1 MNFYW
6 AGLIRIFAVFIKDL
20 QIEFKNR
27 YSLTTV
33 ILFTLV
39 STTIVNFSIPTS
51 FIERPI
57 YAGILWI
64 VIFFASTTGMIRS
77 FISEEEKGTVLLL
90 RLLSNPYDVF
100 FGKFVFNL
108 FISFVVNI
116 TAIFLFLIFFDK
128 IKINHF
134 PLFVLTMLNSGICIA
149 GCSTIIGAI
158 VAKANVKGALF
169 PILSLPILIP
179 VLMVGIE
186 ATQFSIMGRS
196 PGMVLQ
202 NNVMIFGYTGLLIT
216 LSSLMFEFVWKE

>member
-1 MNFYW
+1 MKS
-6 AGLIRIFAVFIKDL
+6 FIAIAYKDL
-20 QIEFKNR
+20 KIEFKNR
-27 YSLTTV
+27 YSLTTT

-51 FIERPI
+51 FIETPI

-64 VIFFASTTGMIRS
+64 VIFFASTTGMTRS

-90 RLLSNPYDVF
+90 RFLSNPYDVF
-100 FGKFVFNL
+100 FGKFIFNL
-108 FISFVVNI
+108 FISLIVNI
-116 TAIFLFLIFFDK
+116 TAILLFLVFFDK
-128 IKINHF
+128 VKIYHF
-134 PLFVLTMLNSGICIA
+134 LLFVLTILNSGISIA

-186 ATQFSIMGRS
+186 ATQFSILGKNLDL
-196 PGMVLQ
+196 VLQ

>member
-1 MNFYW
+1 
-6 AGLIRIFAVFIKDL
+6 
-20 QIEFKNR
+20 
-27 YSLTTV
+27 
-33 ILFTLV
+33 
-39 STTIVNFSIPTS
+39 
-51 FIERPI
+51 
-57 YAGILWI
+57 
-64 VIFFASTTGMIRS
+64 
-77 FISEEEKGTVLLL
+77 
-90 RLLSNPYDVF
+90 
-100 FGKFVFNL
+100 
-108 FISFVVNI
+108 
-116 TAIFLFLIFFDK
+116 
-128 IKINHF
+128 
-134 PLFVLTMLNSGICIA
+134 MLNSGICIA